1 MITVIGRV
9 SVLGGIVNVTMA
21 QRVAIE
27 LSVGGIL
34 PTMTTVTFTHRTDVY
49 ITHNDPRYIYP
60 SDRSVSVLIVKQKL
74 TVAASELPRF

>member
-49 ITHNDPRYIYP
+49 ITQLTRVTFTHLTEAYP
-60 SDRSVSVLIVKQKL
+60 
-74 TVAASELPRF
+74 F